1 MKLEIFSKFPM
12 EINGKEY
19 WNQKTTKQRELKKPE
34 SEAGANEIKTTE
46 TLYMGVGQ
54 SINDIYS
61 SARTTATSPSESS
74 PSSDRS
80 SGTRRSSPCTPTWCR
95 RWPRRG

>member
-46 TLYMGVGQ
+46 TLYMGVG
-54 SINDIYS
+54 
-61 SARTTATSPSESS
+61 
-74 PSSDRS
+74 
-80 SGTRRSSPCTPTWCR
+80 
-95 RWPRRG
+95 